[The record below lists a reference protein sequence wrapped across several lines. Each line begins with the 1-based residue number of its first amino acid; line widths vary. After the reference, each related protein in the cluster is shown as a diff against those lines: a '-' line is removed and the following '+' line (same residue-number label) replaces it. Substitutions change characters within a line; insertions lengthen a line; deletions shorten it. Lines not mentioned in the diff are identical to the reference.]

1 MTLLWVRDALNDPAL
16 SQAGVEWL
24 PASGQAFL
32 EWPLALW
39 VPGTHQVTL
48 LWVKEASGD
57 VALGQG
63 RQAVSGA
70 ALGQGRLR

>member
-1 MTLLWVRDALNDPAL
+1 MTCFGSGTPRVTLLWVRDALNDPAL

-32 EWPLALW
+32 EWPLALG
-39 VPGTHQVTL
+39 PRD
-48 LWVKEASGD
+48 ASGD

-63 RQAVSGA
+63 S
-70 ALGQGRLR
+70 LG